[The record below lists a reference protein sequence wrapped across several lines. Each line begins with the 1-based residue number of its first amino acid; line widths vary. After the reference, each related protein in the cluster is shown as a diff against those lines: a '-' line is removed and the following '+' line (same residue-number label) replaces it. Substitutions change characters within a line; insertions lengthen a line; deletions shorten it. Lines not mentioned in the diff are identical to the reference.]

1 MSADIKDG
9 FCVFDGRFG
18 DAVLL
23 LDEDFVVEGL
33 LVFPELGRGS
43 WHGWCLVKAVEGF
56 RGLWREAFAYRPLIF
71 PDSRARYLV
80 LQEMMPPIFTTKN
93 SGI

>member
-1 MSADIKDG
+1 MPADIKDG
-9 FCVFDGRFG
+9 FCVLDGRLG
-18 DAVLL
+18 DAVFL

-33 LVFPELGRGS
+33 LVFPELGRGG

>member
-1 MSADIKDG
+1 VAADIEDG
-9 FCVFDGRFG
+9 FCVFDDGFG
-18 DAVLL
+18 DVVFL

-43 WHGWCLVKAVEGF
+43 WHGWCLVKAVERLG
-56 RGLWREAFAYRPLIF
+56 GLWREAFAYRPLIF

-93 SGI
+93 RGI